1 MLYWMRIKDRRRRK
15 KKKQKGEE
23 DDDGHQVL
31 LGKGEQF
38 RW

>member
-23 DDDGHQVL
+23 EDDGHQVL